1 MPDKEQA
8 TKLLGFRDDK
18 GALVCPAEVVDPSKF
33 HTFHVG
39 AEDGSYTPTE
49 AELKTIGDL
58 LEQVGLKGQTT
69 KVKGNGGTTFYNKKG
84 VIICRVVEGKAA
96 PEPKK
101 VAPEPE
107 PAPEPIE
114 PEKPKSEDVTAKVEP
129 PKVEEKAT
137 ASAKASVKVEKAPV
151 KKTPVKKG
159 RGRK

>member
-1 MPDKEQA
+1 MPDRDQA

-39 AEDGSYTPTE
+39 AEDGSYTPSE

-69 KVKGNGGTTFYNKKG
+69 KVKGNGGTIFYNKRG
-84 VIICRVVEGKAA
+84 VVICRVVEGKAA

-101 VAPEPE
+101 PEPVKV
-107 PAPEPIE
+107 E
-114 PEKPKSEDVTAKVEP
+114 PEKTPKSEDVTSKVEP
-129 PKVEEKAT
+129 PQVEEKAT
-137 ASAKASVKVEKAPV
+137 ATASAKVETKKAPA
-151 KKTPVKKG
+151 KKG